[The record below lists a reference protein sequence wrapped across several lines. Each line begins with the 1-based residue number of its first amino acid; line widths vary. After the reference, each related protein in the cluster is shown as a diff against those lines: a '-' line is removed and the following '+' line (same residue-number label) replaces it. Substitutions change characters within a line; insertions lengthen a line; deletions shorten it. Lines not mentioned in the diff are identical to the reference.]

1 MRAAALLILCGATA
15 ACISAEVVLHVV
27 TPANVTGSTAK
38 VNTRLQANGTKALT
52 LSIELKSQSGTAVVV
67 QELIFAADG
76 RPIRMT
82 RRTSLG
88 TGKLVE
94 FIRADIG
101 ASTIKVTVE
110 RDGKPVVNSM
120 PLPAGEIKNKAE
132 FWIIRDKPTA
142 GQKHTYQKFDLTSLT
157 FSESTVVYKGRESL
171 KIGGKTVQAH
181 VIVEGTA
188 TTWLDDKGDPLKI
201 EGRNSTMERR
211 L

>member
-1 MRAAALLILCGATA
+1 VRTGALIALCAAF
-15 ACISAEVVLHVV
+15 SASQAGEVVLNVV
-27 TPANVTGSTAK
+27 SPANMAGSTAK
-38 VNTRLQANGTKALT
+38 VNTRIQSNGTKALT
-52 LSIELKSQSGTAVVV
+52 LSLSLKSANGTAVVV

-76 RPIRMT
+76 RPIRMS

-110 RDGKPVVNSM
+110 RDGKPVVNTV
-120 PLPAGEIKNKAE
+120 PLPKGELKNVSE
-132 FWIIRDKPTA
+132 FWILRDKPTV

-157 FSESTVVYKGRESL
+157 FAPATVVYKGLQSV
-171 KIGGKTVQAH
+171 KVGGKTIKAH
-181 VIVEGTA
+181 QIVEGTA
-188 TTWLDDKGDPLKI
+188 TTWLDDKGDPVKI

>member
-1 MRAAALLILCGATA
+1 MRSGALLALCAVFSA
-15 ACISAEVVLHVV
+15 SPAAEVVLNVV
-27 TPANVTGSTAK
+27 SPANMAGSTAK
-38 VNTRLQANGTKALT
+38 VNTRIQSNGTKALT
-52 LSIELKSQSGTAVVV
+52 LSLSLKSANGTAVVV

-76 RPIRMT
+76 RPIRMS

-110 RDGKPVVNSM
+110 RDGKPVVNTV
-120 PLPAGEIKNKAE
+120 PLPKGELKNISE
-132 FWIIRDKPTA
+132 FWILRDKPTV

-157 FSESTVVYKGRESL
+157 FAPATVVYKGL
-171 KIGGKTVQAH
+171 QNVKVGGKTIKAH
-181 VIVEGTA
+181 QIVEGTA
-188 TTWLDDKGDPLKI
+188 TTWLDDKGDPVKI